1 MTRGGAVARPR
12 RRCYPSAMDRIETEA
27 SGGCQCG
34 AVRYHVT
41 AVRDSSHICHCRMCQ
56 KAAGNFF
63 AALIGVPRDAITWT
77 RGSPA
82 TFNSSDKAAR
92 GFCRDCGTPLLYDYA
107 ESSHI
112 NLTTGSFDDPSQFP
126 PRVQFGVEARLAVF
140 ESLTIPAE
148 GTTEETMAAYVGAIK
163 ASNHQHP
170 DHDTDVWPES

>member
-1 MTRGGAVARPR
+1 MGSPERLDV
-12 RRCYPSAMDRIETEA
+12 EA

-41 AVRDSSHICHCRMCQ
+41 ALLDTSHICHCRMCQ

-77 RGSPA
+77 RGQPA

-92 GFCRDCGTPLLYDYA
+92 GFCRDCGTPLLYDYF
-107 ESSHI
+107 ESKHI
-112 NLTTGSFDDPSQFP
+112 NLTTGSFDDPAQFP
-126 PRVQFGVEARLAVF
+126 PQVQYGLEGRLPAF
-140 ESLTIPAE
+140 EGLSITSE
-148 GTTEETMAAYVGAIK
+148 GTTEETMSAYVAAIQ

-170 DHDTDVWPES
+170 DQDTESWPL

>member
-1 MTRGGAVARPR
+1 ME
-12 RRCYPSAMDRIETEA
+12 RIETEA

-34 AVRYHVT
+34 AVRYHVI

-77 RGSPA
+77 RGAPA